1 MGALR
6 PVVFHACNSAT
17 LDLESKSQLEVWF
30 DEGELEWVCFGAL
43 VVF

>member
-17 LDLESKSQLEVWF
+17 LDLESKSQLEVWSGF
-30 DEGELEWVCFGAL
+30 AL
-43 VVF
+43 VLCLSFLKPF